1 MISTDF
7 WSPILL
13 SFKVTITAGLIA
25 FVAATAFAWWLKA
38 RSFPGKTI
46 LETVL
51 MLPLVLPPTVVGF
64 GLLVLLGRNGPVG
77 RWVEWLF
84 HQPVIFTWWAAVVAA
99 AVVAFPLMYQTFK
112 AGFESVDRDLEDAAR
127 AMGAGEGQVFRY
139 VTLPLSW
146 RFLLTGTVLGFARG
160 IGEFGATLMVAG
172 NIPGETQ
179 TVPTAIY
186 IAVETGRMDLAT
198 YWVTAVVFFS
208 FLLLG
213 IVQRMK

>member
-7 WSPILL
+7 WNPILL
-13 SFKVTITAGLIA
+13 SFKVNVTASLIA
-25 FVAATAFAWWLKA
+25 FAAATAFAWWLKD

-46 LETVL
+46 LETLL

-77 RWVEWLF
+77 RFVEWLL

-127 AMGAGEGQVFRY
+127 AMGAGEGQVFRH

-186 IAVETGRMDLAT
+186 IAVETGRMDLAAS
-198 YWVTAVVFFS
+198 WVMAVVFLS

>member
-7 WSPILL
+7 CSPIFL
-13 SFKVTITAGLIA
+13 SFKVTATASLLA

-38 RSFPGKTI
+38 CRFPGTTV
-46 LETVL
+46 LETLL

-77 RWVEWLF
+77 RWIEWLF

-127 AMGAGEGQVFRY
+127 AMGAGEGQVFRH

-146 RFLLTGTVLGFARG
+146 RFLLTGTVLGLAKG
-160 IGEFGATLMVAG
+160 IGEFGATMKVEG
-172 NIPGETQ
+172 NITGETQ
-179 TVPTAIY
+179 TVLTAIY
-186 IAVETGRMDLAT
+186 IAVVMCGRDVAADCTCAL
-198 YWVTAVVFFS
+198 VFLS

>member
-7 WSPILL
+7 WSPIFL
-13 SFKVTITAGLIA
+13 SVKVTAVASLIA
-25 FVAATAFAWWLKA
+25 FVTATVLAWWLKA
-38 RSFPGKTI
+38 WPFPGKTV
-46 LETVL
+46 LETLL
-51 MLPLVLPPTVVGF
+51 MLPLILPPTVVGF

-77 RWVEWLF
+77 RFVEWLF
-84 HQPVIFTWWAAVVAA
+84 HQPVIFTWWAAVIAA

-127 AMGAGEGQVFRY
+127 AMGAGEGQVFRH
-139 VTLPLSW
+139 VTFPLSW
-146 RFLLTGTVLGFARG
+146 RFLLTGTILGFARG
-160 IGEFGATLMVAG
+160 LGEFGATLMVAG

-198 YWVTAVVFFS
+198 SWVVAVVFLS
-208 FLLLG
+208 FFLLG
-213 IVQRMK
+213 IVQRIK

>member
-1 MISTDF
+1 MISTGF

-13 SFKVTITAGLIA
+13 SFKVTITASLIA

-46 LETVL
+46 VETAL

-64 GLLVLLGRNGPVG
+64 GLLILMGRNGPVG

-198 YWVTAVVFFS
+198 YWVIAVVFFS

>member
-1 MISTDF
+1 
-7 WSPILL
+7 
-13 SFKVTITAGLIA
+13 
-25 FVAATAFAWWLKA
+25 
-38 RSFPGKTI
+38 
-46 LETVL
+46 

-77 RWVEWLF
+77 RWIEWLF

-127 AMGAGEGQVFRY
+127 AMGAGEGQVFRH

-160 IGEFGATLMVAG
+160 LGEFGATLMVAG

-186 IAVETGRMDLAT
+186 IAVETGRMDLAA
-198 YWVTAVVFFS
+198 YWVAAVKCKRIF
-208 FLLLG
+208 
-213 IVQRMK
+213 Q

>member
-7 WSPILL
+7 WNPILL
-13 SFKVTITAGLIA
+13 SLKVNVTAGLIA
-25 FVAATAFAWWLKA
+25 FVAATAIAWWLKE

-46 LETVL
+46 LETLL

-64 GLLVLLGRNGPVG
+64 GLLVVLGRNGPVG
-77 RWVEWLF
+77 RFIEWLT
-84 HQPVIFTWWAAVVAA
+84 HQPVIFTWWAAVIAA
-99 AVVAFPLMYQTFK
+99 AMVAFPLMYQTFK

-127 AMGAGEGQVFRY
+127 SMGAGEIQVFRH

-146 RFLLTGTVLGFARG
+146 RFLLTGSVLGFARG
-160 IGEFGATLMVAG
+160 LGEFGATLMVAG

-186 IAVETGRMDLAT
+186 IAVETGRMDLAA
-198 YWVTAVVFFS
+198 YWVVAVVILSFS
-208 FLLLG
+208 LLG